1 MSYRLNIGIACYPTY
16 GGSGVV
22 ATELARHLA
31 RIGHQIH
38 VISYDFPVRMPVFD
52 PNITFHAVTSKNY
65 ALFRDLP
72 YTISLASKMAEVV
85 VENELDII
93 HVHYAIPHA
102 VSGYLA
108 RAMVRDKHP
117 IKLIT
122 TLHGTDITLV
132 GSDPSYYEIVKF
144 TIEESDAVTAVSSS
158 LAFETVERFEVK
170 RHIEVIYNFV
180 NPQDYKPSAE
190 ARKLRK
196 LFAPDGEKLLCYIS
210 NFRLVKRPID
220 AVDTFAK
227 IRCKENVKLLM
238 VGDGVE
244 MPSVR
249 ARVHELGLENCIHF
263 LGNRGDVSRILEIS
277 EILIM
282 PSESESFGL
291 AALEAMAAQCAIVA
305 TTVGGIPEVVTPEC
319 GFLHEVGD
327 INGMADS
334 ICRLLHDEPLLRE
347 MQERARKRAFSEF
360 DVRSKVSEY
369 IKVYKRLTGKSE
381 ILGPEYH
388 TPRHLSD

>member
-1 MSYRLNIGIACYPTY
+1 VSYRLNIGIACYPTY

-22 ATELARHLA
+22 ATELARYLA
-31 RIGHQIH
+31 RIGHSIH
-38 VISYDFPVRMPVFD
+38 VISYDFPVRMPAYD

-72 YTISLASKMAEVV
+72 YTISLASKMAEVA
-85 VENELDII
+85 VENELDIL

-102 VSGYLA
+102 ISGYLA

-117 IKLIT
+117 IKLVT

-144 TIEESDAVTAVSSS
+144 AIEESDSVTAVSNS
-158 LAFETVERFEVK
+158 LAEETLVRFQITK
-170 RHIEVIYNFV
+170 PIEVIHNFV
-180 NPQDYKPSAE
+180 NPQDYKPSTE
-190 ARKLRK
+190 AKKLRK
-196 LFAPDGEKLLCYIS
+196 LFAPDGERLLCHVS

-220 AVDTFAK
+220 AVEVFARA
-227 IRCKENVKLLM
+227 RCKQNVKLLM

-244 MPSVR
+244 MQNVH
-249 ARVHELGLENCIHF
+249 ARVHELGLENSVHF
-263 LGNRGDVSRILEIS
+263 LGNRGDIYRILEIC

-291 AALEAMAAQCAIVA
+291 AALEAMASQCAIVA
-305 TTVGGIPEVVTPEC
+305 TLAGGIPEVVTPEC
-319 GFLHEVGD
+319 GFLHDVGD
-327 INGMADS
+327 VDGMAES
-334 ICRLLHDEPLLRE
+334 VCRLLRDEVLLKE
-347 MQERARKRAFSEF
+347 MQESARKRAFTEF
-360 DVRSKVSEY
+360 DVRAKVSEY
-369 IKVYKRLTGKSE
+369 LKVYKRLIGKSE
-381 ILGPEYH
+381 TLGPEYH